1 MNLSNILLEGRKDD
15 FLAKFRNKFTNEELK
30 KIFLL
35 SRDLASNHKFLMFLG
50 DVLVSG
56 NIDYDKT
63 KDIVEKFI
71 KYQKVLP
78 TKDIYLFKSLDA
90 IQGEIN
96 AHENKVRRS
105 VKELEGA
112 DQVYEDDRFVVVT
125 PKTHKASCYYG
136 AGTKW
141 CTASMNGDTHFD
153 RYNQDGKLFY
163 IIDKT
168 AKTSDR
174 FYKVALL
181 NKYDGDQTFY
191 DAPDKA
197 FSGEWILGTP
207 EWVKIN
213 NEIQAYLQ
221 SNFEREIQI
230 FKDKEAA
237 RLELERIRAQQ
248 QLERNRRRLEQQEE
262 RKETNAWDID
272 NDTEESNMANAVFQ
286 VLTDGYGVELE
297 EGESIYNLLPSEYEH
312 YGMRTFEWLGENDPN
327 MQFSVGTWEQSREA
341 AIEYV
346 KNLWDDMGNEAFS
359 SSFVENHLDMDAI
372 ESVFAEIYE
381 SDVEE
386 NPESYFDEEDLLL
399 SSEQEEQIQSLK
411 DKIESLQ
418 EKIQELNDIISSS
431 DDTDEISG
439 AYDTIEDVE
448 LEIEE
453 AEEEIESI
461 ESSPEGGPSYEM
473 VENKVEELLDEV
485 RSNPVYYLES
495 MGFDIS
501 GYVDVDSLA
510 GDVIDTDGAGPSL
523 SGYDGEES
531 EAQINGTWYF
541 VYRVE

>member
-1 MNLSNILLEGRKDD
+1 MSLNQILLEGRKDD
-15 FLAKFRNKFTNEELK
+15 FLNKFRNKFTNEELK
-30 KIFLL
+30 NIFLL

-50 DVLVSG
+50 DVLESG
-56 NIDYDKT
+56 NIDYDKA
-63 KDIVEKFI
+63 KDTIEKFI

-90 IQGEIN
+90 IQNEIN
-96 AHENKVRRS
+96 AHENKARRS
-105 VKELEGA
+105 VRELEGA

-168 AKTSDR
+168 AKSSDR

-181 NKYDGDQTFY
+181 NKYDGNQTFY
-191 DAPDKA
+191 DAPDNA

-237 RLELERIRAQQ
+237 RLELERIRKQQ
-248 QLERNRRRLEQQEE
+248 QLERNRRRLQQQEE
-262 RKETNAWDID
+262 RKATDAWNIE
-272 NDTEESNMANAVFQ
+272 NDTEESNMANAVFE

-297 EGESIYNLLPSEYEH
+297 EGESIYNLVPSEYEH
-312 YGMRTFEWLGENDPN
+312 YGMRTFEWLGENDSN
-327 MQFSVGTWEQSREA
+327 MEFSVGTWEQAHEA
-341 AIEYV
+341 AVDYV
-346 KNLWDDMGNEAFS
+346 KQLWDDMGEEAFS
-359 SSFVENHLDMDAI
+359 GSFVENHLDMDAI
-372 ESVFAEIYE
+372 EELFRDIYE
-381 SDVEE
+381 NDVED

-399 SSEQEEQIQSLK
+399 SSEQEELIQDLK
-411 DKIESLQ
+411 DKIEALT
-418 EKIQELNDIISSS
+418 EKIQSIR
-431 DDTDEISG
+431 DEGKEDEYEEVIAG
-439 AYDTIEDVE
+439 AEE
-448 LEIEE
+448 EIEE
-453 AEEEIESI
+453 AEEEIEMTQA
-461 ESSPEGGPSYEM
+461 SPEGGPSYEM

-485 RSNPVYYLES
+485 RNNPVAYLS
-495 MGFDIS
+495 DMGFS
-501 GYVDVDSLA
+501 VSNYVDVDALA
-510 GDVIDTDGAGPSL
+510 ADVIDMDGAGPSL
-523 SGYDGEES
+523 AGYDGEES
-531 EAQINGTWYF
+531 EAQINGTWYY